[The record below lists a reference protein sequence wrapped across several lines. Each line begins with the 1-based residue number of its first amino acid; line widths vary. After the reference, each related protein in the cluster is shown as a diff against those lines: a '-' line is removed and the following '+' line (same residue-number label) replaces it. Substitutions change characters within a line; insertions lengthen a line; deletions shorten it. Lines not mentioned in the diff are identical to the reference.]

1 MDPRKL
7 LSALHI
13 PTMLLG
19 LWFLFIQP
27 HVSDALPAEK
37 AQGIGILLVLAG
49 LALEPI
55 SILVNSI
62 RPETI
67 TPTVRFCTDCVIVAA
82 LGTWVVLT
90 TW

>member
-19 LWFLFIQP
+19 LWFLFIQY
-27 HVSDALPAEK
+27 HVSDAIPAEQ

-49 LALEPI
+49 LAIEPI

-82 LGTWVVLT
+82 LGAWVALT